1 MDIGQLKRV
10 IEEYT
15 GTQDLTAGDDTSA
28 DTDEGAEQNADLFT
42 ESEEEEYE

>member
-10 IEEYT
+10 VEEYT
-15 GTQDLTAGDDTSA
+15 GTQDLTADDETSA